1 MNNKLYGKLIF
12 ELSKKGR
19 IGYSLQGNE
28 YGNYE
33 IPASMQ
39 RERKRN
45 CRNVTS

>member
-19 IGYSLQGNE
+19 VGYSLQGNE

-39 RERKRN
+39 RAEEAELPE
-45 CRNVTS
+45 CD